1 MKDLVS
7 KNADVNKYHKSYIL
21 KKNMISFNYRD
32 DQVFY
37 SDKYD
42 SNNIIQDID
51 QIESLEKKEEYLKPQ
66 LIKSSMNEDHNY
78 NIDQMYID
86 IEMIN
91 FKQSKDSIKYFH
103 HMGCD
108 IKISECQL
116 LRGSNFEK
124 IPKIL
129 YDSKVINVIRNRDQ
143 KCFLY
148 CYIRKYLN
156 PVNKHGERVSKVDK
170 NIVNK
175 LEDELQ
181 YNFDNVE
188 IQQLNKIED
197 LLQTNIH
204 VYSCDSK
211 LQNKIPIYKSDKN
224 YKKILD
230 PLLYENHYMNIKRI
244 DLFFNPN

>member
-1 MKDLVS
+1 MKELVL
-7 KNADVNKYHKSYIL
+7 KHTDVNKYYKSYIL

-51 QIESLEKKEEYLKPQ
+51 RIEILEKKEENLKPQ
-66 LIKSSMNEDHNY
+66 LIKSSMNEDYNY

-91 FKQSKDSIKYFH
+91 FKQSKDSIKFFH

-108 IKISECQL
+108 IKIREYEL

-124 IPKIL
+124 IPKTF
-129 YDSKVINVIRNRDQ
+129 YDSKVINVIKNRDQ

-148 CYIRKYLN
+148 YYIRKYLN
-156 PVNKHGERVSKVDK
+156 PVIKHGERVSKIDK
-170 NIVNK
+170 NIAMK

-188 IQQLNKIED
+188 IKDLSQIEN
-197 LLQTNIH
+197 LL
-204 VYSCDSK
+204 
-211 LQNKIPIYKSDKN
+211 
-224 YKKILD
+224 
-230 PLLYENHYMNIKRI
+230 
-244 DLFFNPN
+244 